1 MQQTFDRRSL
11 SAPAVLGLILIV
23 VGGSALILREAGL
36 DPSRAI
42 GDWGWPFFVI
52 VPGLVLLLA
61 SLIPTPP
68 KGLGFATAGAVITTV
83 GGLLLYQS
91 QTGHWESW
99 AYAWALIPAAAGVA
113 MALYGLL
120 AKRRSI
126 VNAGLW
132 MAGIAGTLFLVGA
145 WYFEGIFRGDPRF
158 AQAGDLWPVAIVA
171 IGVAL
176 VLRVVVLPARAEPR
190 ATEDQTRET
199 PPI

>member
-23 VGGSALILREAGL
+23 VGGSALIVREAGL

-68 KGLGFATAGAVITTV
+68 KRLGFATAGAVITTV

-99 AYAWALIPAAAGVA
+99 AYAWALIPAGAGVA
-113 MALYGLL
+113 MALHGLL
-120 AKRRSI
+120 ARRRSI

-132 MAGIAGTLFLVGA
+132 MTGIAGTLFLVGA
-145 WYFEGIFRGDPRF
+145 WYFEGIFRGDQRF

-176 VLRVVVLPARAEPR
+176 VLRVVLLPARAEPR

>member
-1 MQQTFDRRSL
+1 MQQTLDRRSV

-42 GDWGWPFFVI
+42 GDWGWPFFVV
-52 VPGLVLLLA
+52 VPGLVLLVA

-68 KGLGFATAGAVITTV
+68 RGLGFATAGAVITTV

-91 QTGHWESW
+91 RTGHWESW
-99 AYAWALIPAAAGVA
+99 AYAWALIPAGAGVA

-132 MAGIAGTLFLVGA
+132 MAGIAGPLFLVGA

-176 VLRVVVLPARAEPR
+176 VLRVVVLPTRAR
-190 ATEDQTRET
+190 ATEDRTRET